1 MIFDGNLD
9 DHAIEEIISK
19 FENLL
24 KKNDVE
30 IKNIDKIGRRR
41 LAFAI
46 RKKLNGYYVCFEI
59 ISNPDFIVKLEKA
72 FKLDENVLRYLN
84 VHMDK
89 KTIQEKNEYLKKKAV
104 FAEKAEEERKE
115 AAKPEV
121 KDEPYVKQESNENQV
136 NNVTIN
142 P

>member
-46 RKKLNGYYVCFEI
+46 KKKLNGYYVCFEI